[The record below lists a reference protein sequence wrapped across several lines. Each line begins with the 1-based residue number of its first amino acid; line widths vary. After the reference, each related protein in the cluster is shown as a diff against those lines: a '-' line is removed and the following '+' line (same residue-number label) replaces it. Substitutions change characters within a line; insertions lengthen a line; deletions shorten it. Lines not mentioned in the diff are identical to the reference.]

1 MTGLPR
7 DSLALGILEEALAG
21 LCRQSGQRPDALLAA
36 EGIPLP
42 ALLLGGAGDRLSAP
56 LFGQLWYRLARR
68 FDDEFFALGPRP
80 LPAGSFAFLC
90 QSARLQPT
98 LGDALRHS
106 ADFLRLTLGVD
117 LRLQRDGERATLRL
131 ASGSLPG
138 SFASF
143 TLWLILHGLAC
154 WLVGRRL
161 PLEEIRLT
169 AQAPG
174 AELLADYQQ
183 RFGPGLCFGS
193 DDDCLVL
200 DAALLALPIRRTA
213 TDARRFIAA
222 APGNLLVHYR
232 DDASLI
238 ARIRAL
244 LRSRAP
250 EDWPDAVRLAAD
262 LGLSPATLRRQLAAS
277 GQSYQRLKDER
288 RCRLACRQLDQ
299 GALPLD
305 ELALRLGFADPRSF
319 QRAFRRWTG
328 LSPLG
333 YRQRPTRASQPAA
346 S

>member
-7 DSLALGILEEALAG
+7 DSLARGILDEALPG
-21 LCRQSGQRPDALLAA
+21 LCRRSGLAPDALLAA
-36 EGIPLP
+36 EGVQL
-42 ALLLGGAGDRLSAP
+42 ADLLLGRERLSAP

-90 QSARLQPT
+90 QSTRLQPT
-98 LGDALRHS
+98 LGDALRQS
-106 ADFLRLTLGVD
+106 LDFLRLTLGVD
-117 LRLQRDGERATLRL
+117 LRLQRNGEQVTLRL
-131 ASGSLPG
+131 ALGSLPG
-138 SFASF
+138 SFAVF

-161 PLEEIRLT
+161 PLEEIRQT
-169 AQAPG
+169 AEEPP
-174 AELLADYQQ
+174 AELLADYRQ
-183 RFGPGLCFGS
+183 RFGSKLSFARGE
-193 DDDCLVL
+193 DCLVL
-200 DAALLALPIRRTA
+200 NAAVLGLPIRRTA
-213 TDARRFIAA
+213 ADARRFIAA

-238 ARIRAL
+238 TRIRTL
-244 LRSRAP
+244 LRTCAP
-250 EDWPDAVRLAAD
+250 EDWPDAVSLAEA
-262 LGLSPATLRRQLAAS
+262 LGLAPATLRRQLAAS
-277 GQSYQRLKDER
+277 GQTYQGLKDER

-319 QRAFRRWTG
+319 QRAFRKWTG

-333 YRQRPTRASQPAA
+333 YRQRQTRAG
-346 S
+346 

>member
-7 DSLALGILEEALAG
+7 DSLALGILDEALAG
-21 LCRQSGQRPDALLAA
+21 LCRRSGQAPEALLAA
-36 EGIPLP
+36 EGVQP
-42 ALLLGGAGDRLSAP
+42 ADLLLDRERLSAP

-90 QSARLQPT
+90 QSTRLQPT
-98 LGDALRHS
+98 LGDALRQS

-117 LRLQRDGERATLRL
+117 LRLQRNGEQATLRL
-131 ASGSLPG
+131 APGSLPG
-138 SFASF
+138 SFAVF

-161 PLEEIRLT
+161 PLAEIRLT
-169 AQAPG
+169 AQEPP
-174 AELLADYQQ
+174 AELLADYRQ
-183 RFGPGLCFGS
+183 RFGTHLSFAHGE
-193 DDDCLVL
+193 DCLLL
-200 DAALLALPIRRTA
+200 DAAVLGLPIRRSA
-213 TDARRFIAA
+213 ADARRFIAA

-250 EDWPDAVRLAAD
+250 EDWPDAVSLAAT
-262 LGLSPATLRRQLAAS
+262 LGLSAATLRRQLAAS
-277 GQSYQRLKDER
+277 GQTYQRLKDER

-299 GALPLD
+299 GALPL
-305 ELALRLGFADPRSF
+305 EKLALRLGFADPRSF
-319 QRAFRRWTG
+319 QRAFRKWTG

-333 YRQRPTRASQPAA
+333 YRQRQTRAG
-346 S
+346 

>member
-7 DSLALGILEEALAG
+7 DSLAPGILDEALAG
-21 LCRQSGQRPDALLAA
+21 LSRRSGQAPEALLAA
-36 EGIPLP
+36 EGVQP
-42 ALLLGGAGDRLSAP
+42 ADLLLDRERLSAP

-90 QSARLQPT
+90 QSTRLQPT
-98 LGDALRHS
+98 LGDALRQS

-117 LRLQRDGERATLRL
+117 LRLQRNGEQATLRL
-131 ASGSLPG
+131 APGSLPG
-138 SFASF
+138 SFAVF

-161 PLEEIRLT
+161 PLAEIRLT
-169 AQAPG
+169 AQEPP
-174 AELLADYQQ
+174 AELLADYRQ
-183 RFGPGLCFGS
+183 RFGTHLSFAHGEDWL
-193 DDDCLVL
+193 LL
-200 DAALLALPIRRTA
+200 DAAVLGLPIRRSA
-213 TDARRFIAA
+213 ADARRFIAA

-250 EDWPDAVRLAAD
+250 EDWPDAVSLAAT
-262 LGLSPATLRRQLAAS
+262 LGLSAATLRRQLAAS
-277 GQSYQRLKDER
+277 GQTYQRLKDER

-299 GALPLD
+299 GALPL
-305 ELALRLGFADPRSF
+305 EKLALRLGFADPRSF
-319 QRAFRRWTG
+319 QRAFRKWTG

-333 YRQRPTRASQPAA
+333 YRQRQSRAG
-346 S
+346 

>member
-7 DSLALGILEEALAG
+7 DSLALGILDEALAG
-21 LCRQSGQRPDALLAA
+21 LCRRSGQAPEALLIV
-36 EGIPLP
+36 EGIQP
-42 ALLLGGAGDRLSAP
+42 ADLLLGRERLSAP

-90 QSARLQPT
+90 QSTRLQPT
-98 LGDALRHS
+98 LGDALRQS

-117 LRLQRDGERATLRL
+117 LRLQRTGEQASLRL
-131 ASGSLPG
+131 AAGSLPG
-138 SFASF
+138 SFAVF

-161 PLEEIRLT
+161 PLAEIRLT
-169 AQAPG
+169 AQEPP
-174 AELLADYQQ
+174 AELLADYRQ
-183 RFGPGLCFGS
+183 RFGANLSFASGE
-193 DDDCLVL
+193 DCLLL
-200 DAALLALPIRRTA
+200 DAAVLGLPIRRSAADT
-213 TDARRFIAA
+213 RRFIAA

-238 ARIRAL
+238 ACIRAL
-244 LRSRAP
+244 LRSRVP
-250 EDWPDAVRLAAD
+250 EDWPDAVSLAAT
-262 LGLSPATLRRQLAAS
+262 LGLAPATLRRQLAAN
-277 GQSYQRLKDER
+277 GQTYQRLKDER

-299 GALPLD
+299 GALPLE

-319 QRAFRRWTG
+319 QRAFRKWTG

-333 YRQRPTRASQPAA
+333 YRQRHSRAG
-346 S
+346 

>member
-7 DSLALGILEEALAG
+7 DSLARGILDEALPG
-21 LCRQSGQRPDALLAA
+21 LCRRSGLAPDALLAA
-36 EGIPLP
+36 EGVQL
-42 ALLLGGAGDRLSAP
+42 ADLLLSRERLSAP

-90 QSARLQPT
+90 QSTRLQPT
-98 LGDALRHS
+98 LGDALRQS
-106 ADFLRLTLGVD
+106 LDFLRLTLGVD
-117 LRLQRDGERATLRL
+117 LRLQRNGEQVTLRL
-131 ASGSLPG
+131 ALGSLPG
-138 SFASF
+138 SFAVF

-161 PLEEIRLT
+161 PLEEIRQT
-169 AQAPG
+169 AEEPP
-174 AELLADYQQ
+174 AELLADYRQ
-183 RFGPGLCFGS
+183 RFGSKLSFARGE
-193 DDDCLVL
+193 DCLVL
-200 DAALLALPIRRTA
+200 NAAVLGLPIRRTA
-213 TDARRFIAA
+213 ADARRFIAA

-238 ARIRAL
+238 TRIRTL
-244 LRSRAP
+244 LRTCAP
-250 EDWPDAVRLAAD
+250 EDWPDAVSLAEA
-262 LGLSPATLRRQLAAS
+262 LGLAPATLRRQLAAS
-277 GQSYQRLKDER
+277 GQTYQGLKDER

-319 QRAFRRWTG
+319 QRAFRKWTG

-333 YRQRPTRASQPAA
+333 YRQRQTRAG
-346 S
+346 

>member
-1 MTGLPR
+1 MTDLPR
-7 DSLALGILEEALAG
+7 DSLAPGILDEALAG
-21 LCRQSGQRPDALLAA
+21 LCRQSGQLPDALLAA
-36 EGIPLP
+36 EGVRLSD
-42 ALLLGGAGDRLSAP
+42 LLLDRERLSAP

-106 ADFLRLTLGVD
+106 ADFLRLTLGVN
-117 LRLQRDGERATLRL
+117 LRLQRDGERAILRL
-131 ASGSLPG
+131 ASGSLPS
-138 SFASF
+138 SFAVL

-161 PLEEIRLT
+161 PLAEIRLT
-169 AQAPG
+169 GQEPP
-174 AELLADYQQ
+174 AELLADYRQ
-183 RFGPGLCFGS
+183 RFGSNLSFAS
-193 DDDCLVL
+193 DDDRLVL
-200 DAALLALPIRRTA
+200 DAAALALPIRRSA
-213 TDARRFIAA
+213 ADARRFIAA

-232 DDASLI
+232 DDGNLI
-238 ARIRAL
+238 ARIRTL

-250 EDWPDAVRLAAD
+250 EDWPDAVGLAAD
-262 LGLSPATLRRQLAAS
+262 LGLSPATLRRQLATG

-319 QRAFRRWTG
+319 QRAFRKWTG

-333 YRQRPTRASQPAA
+333 YRQRKSRAG
-346 S
+346 

>member
-1 MTGLPR
+1 M
-7 DSLALGILEEALAG
+7 
-21 LCRQSGQRPDALLAA
+21 Q
-36 EGIPLP
+36 P
-42 ALLLGGAGDRLSAP
+42 ADLLLDHKRLSAP
-56 LFGQLWYRLARR
+56 LFGQLWYRLAWR

-90 QSARLQPT
+90 QSTRLQPT
-98 LGDALRHS
+98 LGDALRQS

-117 LRLQRDGERATLRL
+117 LRLQRNGEQATLRL
-131 ASGSLPG
+131 APGSLPDG
-138 SFASF
+138 FAVF

-161 PLEEIRLT
+161 PPEEIRLT
-169 AQAPG
+169 AQEPP
-174 AELLADYQQ
+174 AELLADYRQ
-183 RFGPGLCFGS
+183 RFGTHLSFARGE
-193 DDDCLVL
+193 DCLLL
-200 DAALLALPIRRTA
+200 DAAVLGLPIRRSA
-213 TDARRFIAA
+213 ADARRFIAA

-250 EDWPDAVRLAAD
+250 EDWPDAVSLAAT
-262 LGLSPATLRRQLAAS
+262 LGLSAATLRRQLAAS
-277 GQSYQRLKDER
+277 GQTYQRLKDER

-299 GALPLD
+299 GALPLE

-319 QRAFRRWTG
+319 QRAFRKWTG

-333 YRQRPTRASQPAA
+333 YRQRQGRAG
-346 S
+346 

>member
-7 DSLALGILEEALAG
+7 DSLALGILDEALAG
-21 LCRQSGQRPDALLAA
+21 LCRQSGQLPDALLAA
-36 EGIPLP
+36 EGVRLSD
-42 ALLLGGAGDRLSAP
+42 LLLGRERLSAP

-90 QSARLQPT
+90 QSTRLQPT
-98 LGDALRHS
+98 LGDALRQS
-106 ADFLRLTLGVD
+106 LDFLRLTLGVD
-117 LRLQRDGERATLRL
+117 LRLQRNGEQVTLRL
-131 ASGSLPG
+131 APGSLPG
-138 SFASF
+138 SFAVF

-161 PLEEIRLT
+161 PLEDIRQT
-169 AQAPG
+169 AEEPP
-174 AELLADYQQ
+174 AELLADYRQ
-183 RFGPGLCFGS
+183 RFGSKLSFTR
-193 DDDCLVL
+193 DEDCLVL
-200 DAALLALPIRRTA
+200 NAAVLGLPIRRTA
-213 TDARRFIAA
+213 ADARRFIAA

-232 DDASLI
+232 DDVSLI
-238 ARIRAL
+238 ARIRTL
-244 LRSRAP
+244 LRTCAP
-250 EDWPDAVRLAAD
+250 EDWPDAVGLAAD
-262 LGLSPATLRRQLAAS
+262 LGLSPATLRRQLAAG

-319 QRAFRRWTG
+319 QRAFRKWTG

-333 YRQRPTRASQPAA
+333 YRQRQSRAG
-346 S
+346 

>member
-7 DSLALGILEEALAG
+7 DSLTLGILDEALAG
-21 LCRQSGQRPDALLAA
+21 LCQRSGLAPDALLAA
-36 EGIPLP
+36 EGVQPGE
-42 ALLLGGAGDRLSAP
+42 LLLDRERLSAP
-56 LFGQLWYRLARR
+56 RFGQLWYRLARR

-90 QSARLQPT
+90 QSTRLQPT
-98 LGDALRHS
+98 LGDALRQS

-117 LRLQRDGERATLRL
+117 LRLQRTGEQATLRL
-131 ASGSLPG
+131 APGSLPG
-138 SFASF
+138 SFAVF

-161 PLEEIRLT
+161 PLAEIRLT
-169 AQAPG
+169 AQEPP
-174 AELLADYQQ
+174 AELLTDYRQ
-183 RFGPGLCFGS
+183 RFGTHLSFARGE
-193 DDDCLVL
+193 DCLLL
-200 DAALLALPIRRTA
+200 DAAVLSLPIRRSA
-213 TDARRFIAA
+213 ADARRFITA

-250 EDWPDAVRLAAD
+250 QDWPDAVSLAAT
-262 LGLSPATLRRQLAAS
+262 LGLSAATLRRQLAAS
-277 GQSYQRLKDER
+277 GQTYQRLKDER

-299 GALPLD
+299 GALPLE

-319 QRAFRRWTG
+319 QRAFRKWTG

-333 YRQRPTRASQPAA
+333 YRQRQSRAG
-346 S
+346 